1 MGSAD
6 MIPRLA
12 LEDEKGDENR
22 DAVGMKTDKTVVR

>member
-1 MGSAD
+1 

-12 LEDEKGDENR
+12 LEDEKGDEKR